1 LQALLEEGMMRA
13 DQTFYTR
20 NVIPFQVRSERRGD
34 PVDDAA
40 QRDNIIRM
48 LDLSKFER
56 SRPAVETNP
65 NMLAN
70 IVAMAL
76 LGLLVFLAKEDFC
89 KLEQANLCSIRS
101 ECIH

>member
-1 LQALLEEGMMRA
+1 MMRA

-20 NVIPFQVRSERRGD
+20 NVVPFQARSERRGD
-34 PVDDAA
+34 PVDDAG
-40 QRDNIIRM
+40 QRDNIIRL
-48 LDLSKFER
+48 LDLSKYEQ
-56 SRPAVETNP
+56 SRPAVETNA

-76 LGLLVFLAKEDFC
+76 LGLLVFLATEDFC
-89 KLEQANLCSIRS
+89 KLEQANLCSVRS